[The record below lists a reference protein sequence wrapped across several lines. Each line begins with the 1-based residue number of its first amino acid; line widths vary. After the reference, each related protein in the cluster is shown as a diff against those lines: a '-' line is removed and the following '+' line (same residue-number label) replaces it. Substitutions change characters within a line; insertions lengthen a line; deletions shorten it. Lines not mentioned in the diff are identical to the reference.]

1 MLAAVQIEATAEIV
15 DACGARVVVTLL
27 KGISLSDRDYPAPYL
42 RPMRDIDLLVPEG
55 AVCEVQQ
62 TLLGLGYREHPEERV
77 ESYGHHAVPLVHP
90 RTGIWVEV
98 HHRLFPP
105 DLGLPGVDPFRP
117 DRVNARIRPSTFT
130 GRLVNRLTDDLQVVY
145 TASHW
150 ALSPSRIY
158 NGGGVVAMLDLI
170 HLLKRRGF
178 LWDDVMALVEGS
190 VASAHLY
197 LLLGYLHRSGLVDVP
212 PGTIEHLARMQ
223 PCLNSVGGRLLHGIL
238 DQYVVDGREYRG
250 LARPGTVDIT
260 WRALLGPGP
269 PMRNLA
275 RVPWAILDWARV
287 RMYEHLVG
295 VGRRTI
301 RRRGTAS
308 RVA

>member
-1 MLAAVQIEATAEIV
+1 VLAAVQIEATAEIV

-105 DLGLPGVDPFRP
+105 ELGLPGVDPFRP

-178 LWDDVMALVEGS
+178 LWDDVMALVEVLSPAPISTCCSATCTDPGSSMFRPGPSSILRACSPASTVWAAGFCTGSSINTSSTVGNTGGWRGRGPSISPGARSSAPGRPCATSPACRGPSWTGLVFACTSISSAS
-190 VASAHLY
+190 VA
-197 LLLGYLHRSGLVDVP
+197 
-212 PGTIEHLARMQ
+212 ARF
-223 PCLNSVGGRLLHGIL
+223 
-238 DQYVVDGREYRG
+238 D
-250 LARPGTVDIT
+250 A
-260 WRALLGPGP
+260 A
-269 PMRNLA
+269 
-275 RVPWAILDWARV
+275 
-287 RMYEHLVG
+287 
-295 VGRRTI
+295 GRRA
-301 RRRGTAS
+301 G
-308 RVA
+308 